1 MLFTQAELSGVYSD
15 LSKYFDEKIWLN
27 NVNLL
32 F

>member
-1 MLFTQAELSGVYSD
+1 MLLTYAELLGVYSD

-27 NVNLL
+27 NVNSL